1 MNEDKT
7 RPCNRCR
14 KHKYGS
20 CESWECE
27 PELINLT
34 NEQAI
39 EHLTEYLD
47 QAGMDVRLSP
57 EDTAAIARGIEV
69 LKAHPCE
76 DAVSREAMLDKIKEV
91 CFSKEQ
97 KWVDFRVSQGSNG
110 QRDFIINFI
119 ESLPPVTPE
128 QKKGVWVA
136 IDQEPHETWECGLCG
151 FVIDASSWRN
161 PEERRDSYKYC
172 PHCGAKMEADK

>member
-1 MNEDKT
+1 MSDD

-20 CESWECE
+20 CESWECK

-57 EDTAAIARGIEV
+57 EDTAAIARGIEA
-69 LKAHPCE
+69 LKAQSEIVRCKDCKYRDVETSFCE
-76 DAVSREAMLDKIKEV
+76 GRGWPMQLVPNDGFCDK
-91 CFSKEQ
+91 
-97 KWVDFRVSQGSNG
+97 G
-110 QRDFIINFI
+110 
-119 ESLPPVTPE
+119 
-128 QKKGVWVA
+128 
-136 IDQEPHETWECGLCG
+136 
-151 FVIDASSWRN
+151 
-161 PEERRDSYKYC
+161 ERGEK
-172 PHCGAKMEADK
+172 

>member
-1 MNEDKT
+1 MSDE

-57 EDTAAIARGIEV
+57 EDTAAIAMGIEA
-69 LKAHPCE
+69 LK
-76 DAVSREAMLDKIKEV
+76 
-91 CFSKEQ
+91 Q
-97 KWVDFRVSQGSNG
+97 KYILHADGM
-110 QRDFIINFI
+110 I
-119 ESLPPVTPE
+119 ETLP
-128 QKKGVWVA
+128 KKGVWVKYGSPRCNEQHYKCTNCDDYVNFGA
-136 IDQEPHETWECGLCG
+136 YGDYYSKD
-151 FVIDASSWRN
+151 F
-161 PEERRDSYKYC
+161 KYC
-172 PHCGAKMEADK
+172 PHCGAKMEVITNDKGRTIRLS